1 MLLVSCEAVKLWYIK
16 PMKNITIAL
25 DDDTYRRAR
34 VVAAQR
40 DASVSALV
48 KRFLLSLAA
57 ESGAPR
63 NLKEEQESLLDSIW
77 ARHTGFSAS
86 ENLTRD
92 ELHDR
97 HALR

>member
-1 MLLVSCEAVKLWYIK
+1 
-16 PMKNITIAL
+16 MKNITVAL
-25 DDDTYRRAR
+25 DDETYRRAR
-34 VVAAQR
+34 IVAAQR

-48 KRFLLSLAA
+48 KRFLLSLGA
-57 ESGAPR
+57 ESAAPR

-77 ARHTGFSAS
+77 ARHAGFSAS
-86 ENLTRD
+86 ENVSRD